1 MTFSCNLSLDDGDR
15 HSTLVRKMKV
25 RNKYIQEM
33 RKDDDDTAHLLDGRK
48 KNVILLFTDG
58 YSPVIFTV

>member
-1 MTFSCNLSLDDGDR
+1 
-15 HSTLVRKMKV
+15 
-25 RNKYIQEM
+25 M

-58 YSPVIFTV
+58 YSPVIFTVQHAQLPLYDVYFS